1 MHSTERGDHVGKNVS
16 YRDILRHRANRMSQ
30 RQIAS
35 ACGCARSTV
44 QDVLKKADE
53 NGVSWED
60 VAGLSES
67 AAYELIRGRPQQSSE
82 FAAIDY
88 ERVKAEMDRDHTM
101 TLTILWEEYAM
112 LAARNKERAYGYSR
126 FCERYADWCD
136 EHDVAVTRK
145 FIPGDLGEFDWALP
159 VSSGNAHY
167 R

>member
-1 MHSTERGDHVGKNVS
+1 MGKNVS

-145 FIPGDLGEFDWALP
+145 IVPGDLGEFDWALSAP
-159 VSSGNAHY
+159 TDKAQSM
-167 R
+167 